1 MKTRALCW
9 TISLLRTR
17 PSQTPYYSLG
27 FCIQRWGGTVS
38 LRNLVM
44 PEILSHTNNWRSA
57 GALVRFWTLKHHNT
71 SNRYNNSIRIY
82 VNNKNVIFSIKSF
95 SFSRAAFRL
104 LVLDS
109 YPPFND
115 SLLMSLVELFSP
127 KKRTKHR
134 REIIAARGPFS
145 PVSWRGQTHS
155 SQTQKIRQSGGLG
168 RKNLCGHTKLCVKF
182 WHAAINFRRE
192 GNKGAGPI
200 SPAHL

>member
-1 MKTRALCW
+1 MLC
-9 TISLLRTR
+9 
-17 PSQTPYYSLG
+17 
-27 FCIQRWGGTVS
+27 
-38 LRNLVM
+38 LVGVDVLKLCLM
-44 PEILSHTNNWRSA
+44 
-57 GALVRFWTLKHHNT
+57 LVNFFNCSVMMNINHF
-71 SNRYNNSIRIY
+71 
-82 VNNKNVIFSIKSF
+82 IFSIFDILLKKKHFKST
-95 SFSRAAFRL
+95 R
-104 LVLDS
+104 
-109 YPPFND
+109 
-115 SLLMSLVELFSP
+115 MWKSLVILHLKCPVLSLWVSFQSIFSP

>member
-1 MKTRALCW
+1 M
-9 TISLLRTR
+9 
-17 PSQTPYYSLG
+17 
-27 FCIQRWGGTVS
+27 
-38 LRNLVM
+38 
-44 PEILSHTNNWRSA
+44 
-57 GALVRFWTLKHHNT
+57 RFWTLKRHNT

-95 SFSRAAFRL
+95 SFSRAAFRV

-145 PVSWRGQTHS
+145 PVS
-155 SQTQKIRQSGGLG
+155 
-168 RKNLCGHTKLCVKF
+168 
-182 WHAAINFRRE
+182 
-192 GNKGAGPI
+192 
-200 SPAHL
+200 